1 VKNLLKNSPIEF
13 DELSDV
19 SKSKKRSYEDS
30 LNSENSQTED
40 EIFIPASPASP
51 KKSKIEFE
59 DIIPDSPINDITE
72 HETSNTTHAVDNKI
86 NDNVKIIVTSK
97 YFSSNKTNVKA
108 IITNNKTN
116 NENSTPIP
124 TVPFTSPLLNNN
136 KRLSLK
142 SKPQTTITPF
152 LKPKI
157 SPLLRDLNK

>member
-1 VKNLLKNSPIEF
+1 MNYQMYQKV
-13 DELSDV
+13 
-19 SKSKKRSYEDS
+19 KKRSYEDS

-40 EIFIPASPASP
+40 EIYIPASPSP
-51 KKSKIEFE
+51 KKSKIEFD
-59 DIIPDSPINDITE
+59 DIIPDSPKNNE
-72 HETSNTTHAVDNKI
+72 SENGNTTPTVENKI

-97 YFSSNKTNVKA
+97 YFSSNKSNVKS

-116 NENSTPIP
+116 NENSTPTP

-136 KRLSLK
+136 KLLSLK
-142 SKPQTTITPF
+142 SKPQPTITPF